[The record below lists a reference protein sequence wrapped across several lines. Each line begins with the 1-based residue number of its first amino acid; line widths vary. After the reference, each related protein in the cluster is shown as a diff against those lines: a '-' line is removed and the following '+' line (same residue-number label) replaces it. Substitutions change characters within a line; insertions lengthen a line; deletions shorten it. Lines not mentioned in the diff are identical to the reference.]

1 MPTIPELEAQEALLI
16 LSRFDADTALTLGLS
31 LVAIARARTLPV
43 LIDIRSPA
51 HTYFRA
57 MLPGA
62 DALNDRWARRK
73 SNAVFLFGASSLLV
87 GARLRAQGKTLADQ
101 GCNLDEFA
109 DHGGGFPL
117 RVPGAGIVAALT
129 ISGLP
134 QLDDHALAVEALTPL
149 TAAA

>member
-1 MPTIPELEAQEALLI
+1 MTIPELEAQEARLI
-16 LSRFDADTALTLGLS
+16 LRRFDEDTALILGLS
-31 LVAIARARTLPV
+31 LVDTARARTLPV
-43 LIDIRSPA
+43 LIDIRSPT

-62 DALNDRWARRK
+62 NAINDRWARRK
-73 SNAVFLFGASSLLV
+73 SNAIFLFGASSLLV
-87 GARLRAQGKTLADQ
+87 GARLRARGRTLADE
-101 GCNLDEFA
+101 GCSVDDFA

-117 RVPGAGIVAALT
+117 RVEGAGIVAALT

-134 QLDDHALAVEALTPL
+134 QLDDHALAVEALTAL